1 MDFIYLSTL
10 SLQSTLSSLLNY
22 SCVAFVPQP
31 QNEVDEVL
39 KALDAENDRLMAES
53 RKSYASDSVCSC
65 F

>member
-10 SLQSTLSSLLNY
+10 SLQSTLSSLNY
-22 SCVAFVPQP
+22 SCFAFVPQP